1 MASRPI
7 GVPSQIVAIAW
18 MGCSAFTD
26 GLLSSILIYYFF
38 QARRGTTRWT
48 TRRIAKRFIALTLET
63 VLLTHVVGA
72 IMCIIFL
79 ASPAAHRTKN
89 NLFWVLLEI
98 ITELYA
104 LSILFTII
112 HHESVRVA
120 LKDEVYPVVQ
130 IGGNWTEGQARA
142 MRQTELDWRVEGHR
156 ASSFVVEVSGEQQ
169 DSSQPSGGI
178 GSSTIAGDSPWTPAE
193 QVVLAEVS
201 YFGRMDEASSGSE
214 DRKKSNG
221 SPG

>member
-1 MASRPI
+1 
-7 GVPSQIVAIAW
+7 
-18 MGCSAFTD
+18 
-26 GLLSSILIYYFF
+26 
-38 QARRGTTRWT
+38 
-48 TRRIAKRFIALTLET
+48 
-63 VLLTHVVGA
+63 
-72 IMCIIFL
+72 MCIIFL

-120 LKDEVYPVVQ
+120 LKDEAYPVVQ

-178 GSSTIAGDSPWTPAE
+178 GSSRITGDSPWTPAE

-221 SPG
+221 SPD